1 MGGYLMYGYCGKI
14 LVANLSENDTS
25 ILPIDVKIVSK
36 FLGGSGYASR
46 LLYDLIDPN
55 ANPLGPDNML
65 LFMTGPLTGTLAPST
80 GRHVICGKSPITG
93 LWGESHSGGHFGER
107 IRASGFDGILIEGA
121 SKTPVFL
128 QIENEEAEI
137 LPADNLWGTSTS
149 ETQETLKKNNRR
161 MQVSCIG
168 PAGENLVKF
177 ASIVNDERVA
187 ARCGLGAV
195 MGSKKLKAITVNGS
209 NDLSLASPD
218 EFKELAL
225 SSSKILGESMTML
238 TDQGTNMY
246 VDIGMM
252 FNDIPIKYFQEIEFE
267 DADLINGKSLSEIL
281 TGRSACYSCPIACG
295 RKVSVAE
302 YDLRN
307 ISGPEFQTVASFGS
321 NMLISD
327 LKKIV
332 LINRLCNQYGLDT
345 ISCGSTIAFATYLCD
360 IGKADYG
367 FKWNDADTVIDTI
380 HKIAKREGIG
390 NILAEGSLALGKK
403 HNAEE
408 SVMHV
413 RGLEIP
419 NHDPRAFSGMATVYT
434 TASRGATHLEG
445 DMYSVDMGADVRE
458 LGIVGGNRLENEGK
472 GALAAKA
479 QNYRAFFDSVI
490 MCHFAIVPPKT
501 IISLLN
507 LATGRNFNVED
518 ILTIGARAVTT
529 KRLFNLRCGLR
540 TQDEKLPPALLKPHP
555 ENVTNDF
562 VPDVD
567 MQLRDYYEYRK
578 WDRKTGKPSE
588 EALRSL
594 GIDI

>member
-1 MGGYLMYGYCGKI
+1 MFGYSGRI
-14 LVANLSENDTS
+14 IIANLSRMETS
-25 ILPIDVKIVSK
+25 ILSIDEGIASK

-46 LLYDLIDPN
+46 LLYDMINPQTD
-55 ANPLGPDNML
+55 PLGPNNIL

-80 GRHVICGKSPITG
+80 GRHVVCGKSPITG

-107 IRASGFDGILIEGA
+107 IRATGYDGILVKGA
-121 SKTPVFL
+121 SDTPIIL
-128 QIENEEAEI
+128 QISDDTAEI
-137 LPADNLWGTSTS
+137 LPADDLWGKSTS
-149 ETQETLKKNNRR
+149 ETQAILKKKNKR

-209 NDLSLASPD
+209 KDISLASPE
-218 EFKELAL
+218 EFRELAL
-225 SSSKILGESMTML
+225 SSSKNLGKAMSAL

-246 VDIGMM
+246 FDIGMM
-252 FNDIPIKYFQEIEFE
+252 FNDIPIKYFQEIEFA
-267 DADLINGKSLSEIL
+267 DADLINGKALSEIL
-281 TGRSACYSCPIACG
+281 TGRSACYSCPISCG
-295 RKVSVAE
+295 RKVSVGE
-302 YDLRN
+302 YELEN
-307 ISGPEFQTVASFGS
+307 IAGPEFQTIASFGP

-332 LINRLCNQYGLDT
+332 LMNQLCNQYGLDT
-345 ISCGSTIAFATYLCD
+345 ISCGSTIAFATTLCD
-360 IGKADYG
+360 AGKADYG
-367 FKWNDADTVIDTI
+367 FKWDDADTVIETI

-408 SVMHV
+408 SVLHV

-419 NHDPRAFSGMATVYT
+419 NHDPRAFAGMTTVYT

-458 LGIVGGNRLENEGK
+458 LGIVGGDRLKNEGK
-472 GALAAKA
+472 GVIAAKA
-479 QNYRAFFDSVI
+479 QDFRAFFDSVI
-490 MCHFAIVPPKT
+490 MCHFANVPPST

-507 LATGRNFNVED
+507 LATGMFLKVED
-518 ILTIGARAVTT
+518 ILIIGARAVTM
-529 KRLFNLRCGLR
+529 KRLFNLRCGLHMKN
-540 TQDEKLPPALLKPHP
+540 EKLPPALLKPHP
-555 ENVTNDF
+555 ENVTDDF
-562 VPDVD
+562 APDVD
-567 MQLRDYYEYRK
+567 MQLKDYYEYRN
-578 WDRKTGKPSE
+578 WDRKTGKPSK
-588 EALRSL
+588 EAIDSL
-594 GIDI
+594 ELDLQ